1 MFQLFKKDSNIDF
14 MKSSRLCAIISTVLV
29 LASLT
34 AFFVKGLNYGVDFTG
49 GIELNVKFNSED
61 VTTQKVRE
69 LMSQIKVADLQVQ
82 KFSDGSSNEYLIRV
96 KGADENLGN
105 ITKEM
110 EKKLSDNFATGDY
123 EIRKV
128 DVVGPKVGREL
139 KLSGLYALI
148 YAMLGIFIYIA
159 IRFDYKFSPGAVIA
173 LLHDSIIVVG
183 VFAITQYQFT
193 LSTIAA
199 LLTVIGYSVNDTI
212 VVYDRIRETM
222 AKQKGTSLHDVINR
236 GINDTLRRTVLTS
249 FTTMLVVTMLLIFGG
264 ATLWDFS
271 LALFVGILVG
281 TYSSIFVASP
291 IIILFNK
298 LAEQKT
304 NKKTQN

>member
-1 MFQLFKKDSNIDF
+1 
-14 MKSSRLCAIISTVLV
+14 
-29 LASLT
+29 
-34 AFFVKGLNYGVDFTG
+34 
-49 GIELNVKFNSED
+49 
-61 VTTQKVRE
+61 
-69 LMSQIKVADLQVQ
+69 
-82 KFSDGSSNEYLIRV
+82 
-96 KGADENLGN
+96 
-105 ITKEM
+105 M